1 MIKGMISQYNK
12 AINEIDKYYGADSAR
27 KYSMLTDEEKE
38 AMKDKVNCDTGIKII
53 REKRSVGENNQI

>member
-1 MIKGMISQYNK
+1 MF
-12 AINEIDKYYGADSAR
+12 KYGHFLGNA
-27 KYSMLTDEEKE
+27 KE